1 MNIVRKIAACAAAL
15 LTVCGCV
22 SPGGGRAR
30 WERAGDALLPELAF
44 EGEDR
49 AREFLARV
57 ARADDSLTEEDLLAA
72 LLVLMNE
79 RSDLL
84 AYSSSSRELGRRLME
99 AILAH
104 PGWSHRYD
112 GFLKHYASTLPGA
125 GEYPC
130 RAVVREVFGLPAKRK
145 RAEAVDYPLDGTWMD
160 WLKPA
165 AEKWDDRLTWRKLSL
180 SSIAGVGWFKEPPA
194 YQLPVKGRIHCLLR
208 SKVSDWSSGV
218 LKFRPR
224 YSVVFKFDSHAD
236 LEAAVIAFNGGLD
249 RRLYDAVPN
258 VFYIPGAQIPPCF
271 IMTYSDEESAC
282 YLMSVSSVWTW
293 GNSTW
298 KYLPDDVV
306 PPSKQKGKR

>member
-1 MNIVRKIAACAAAL
+1 MNIARDIVFCAAVL
-15 LTVCGCV
+15 LVVCGCAF
-22 SPGGGRAR
+22 SGGGER
-30 WERAGDALLPELAF
+30 WERAGDAILPELAL
-44 EGEDR
+44 GRDAN

-57 ARADDSLTEEDLLAA
+57 AREDDSFTEEDLLAA
-72 LLVLMNE
+72 LLVIMNE
-79 RSDLL
+79 RSSLW
-84 AYSSSSRELGRRLME
+84 AYGSSSRELGRRLME

-112 GFLKHYASTLPGA
+112 GFLKYYASTLPGA

-130 RAVVREVFGLPAKRK
+130 MEVVREVFGLPAERK
-145 RAEAVDYPLDGTWMD
+145 RAEAEDYPLDGTWMD

-165 AEKWDDRLTWRKLSL
+165 AEKWDDRLTWRELSL

-249 RRLYDAVPN
+249 RRLYDTVPN

-282 YLMSVSSVWTW
+282 YLMSVSSFWTW
-293 GNSTW
+293 DNSTW